1 MGLGAHP
8 PPKFLLLGKN
18 PCVIRAKHKNFGK
31 IMLCP
36 DNFLYVCES
45 YGVWGKTDLV
55 CPENVLYVSE
65 KYGKL
70 GEIFGY
76 VWEKFFGDLP
86 PARQKFWGEILIS
99 DGPANLYC
107 APPNKIRPI
116 RP

>member
-1 MGLGAHP
+1 
-8 PPKFLLLGKN
+8 
-18 PCVIRAKHKNFGK
+18 
-31 IMLCP
+31 MLCP

-86 PARQKFWGEILIS
+86 PARQNFGEK
-99 DGPANLYC
+99 Y
-107 APPNKIRPI
+107 
-116 RP
+116 